1 MPGTDPL
8 IGQNFS
14 HYRILEKLGGG
25 GMGVVYKAE
34 DARLHRFVALKF
46 LPAHVAG
53 DAHALA
59 RFQREAQAASALNHP
74 NICTIHDI
82 GEENSRAFIAM
93 EFLDGSTLKHLINGQ
108 AMELERVL
116 DLAIEVI
123 EGLDA
128 AHSEGIVHRD
138 IKPANIFV
146 TKKGHAKILD
156 FGLAKVSNAK
166 VMGGADGG
174 SATLEVDSER
184 LTSPGSA
191 LGTVAYMS
199 PEQVLGKT
207 LDARTDLF
215 SFGVVMY
222 EMATGTL
229 PFRGES
235 WGVIFKAILDGTPTL
250 AVRLN
255 PDVPVELERIINKCL
270 EKDRDL
276 RYQHGSEIR
285 TDLHRLKRD
294 TQSEE
299 AGIVGR
305 GAASGAPS
313 SPYTAKAPGSR
324 RKTARTATLLAVA
337 VVVCAGLSFVAIRVF
352 KTAPP
357 TFRQLIFGRGYI
369 SSARF
374 TPDGQSVVFGGAF
387 FGHSRELFS
396 TRLDGRSWRS
406 LDLPPADILGIA
418 RNGEMA
424 ISLGRRNFYQWMV
437 VGTLGEA
444 PLSGGA
450 PHRILDD
457 VCDGDI
463 SRDGKEFAIVR
474 CGGSAEILEYP
485 IGKPLFRTN
494 GWISHP
500 RISPAND
507 AIAFLEHP
515 LLGDDR
521 GYVSLVDTSGNSRR
535 LTREWSSE
543 GGCAWSPSGKEIW
556 FSSSYETERESL
568 RAVTPSGKQRVILAT
583 VTDVVLQDVGPG
595 GNVLLTAVRGST
607 EMFVGHKGR
616 FVDRLLELPQE
627 HARMAGL
634 SYSGNIVALG
644 SSGPGSGN
652 NYSTLVLTEG
662 AVEPVRLG
670 DGDPSS
676 ISPDGKW
683 IFSVMPSQLNKFILY
698 PTGTG
703 QPRPVDIGP
712 VHILGVASSWTN
724 DGSRILFTGAEANRP
739 PRSYLLDVESGATR
753 AVTPEDTSDGI
764 ISPSGGYVVAR
775 DSSRKFMVYSV
786 AGRDPRPVEVLAA
799 DEFPIQWD
807 ASSSKLY
814 VWNRTVPAKI
824 YLLDIKSGTRA
835 LWLEIVPVEVSGLLY
850 GEVIL
855 TPDGQSYGYRYR
867 RVLTD
872 LFLAES
878 LR

>member
-1 MPGTDPL
+1 M
-8 IGQNFS
+8 IGQTIS

-25 GMGVVYKAE
+25 GMGFVYKAE
-34 DARLHRFVALKF
+34 DTELGRFVALKF
-46 LPAHVAG
+46 LPDQVVR
-53 DAHALA
+53 DRHALS
-59 RFQREAQAASALNHP
+59 RFEREAQAASALNHA
-74 NICTIHDI
+74 NICTIYEIAKKDDQ
-82 GEENSRAFIAM
+82 SFIVM
-93 EFLDGSTLKHLINGQ
+93 EFLDGLTLKHRIGGKP
-108 AMELERVL
+108 LEIETVL
-116 DLAIEVI
+116 SLGIEI
-123 EGLDA
+123 ADALDA
-128 AHSEGIVHRD
+128 AHAAGIVHRD

-146 TKKGHAKILD
+146 TKRGHAKILD
-156 FGLAKVSNAK
+156 FGLAKITPVLSNVGEAGATPESTVS
-166 VMGGADGG
+166 
-174 SATLEVDSER
+174 LEQH
-184 LTSPGSA
+184 LTSPGTV
-191 LGTVAYMS
+191 LGTISYMS
-199 PEQVLGKT
+199 PEQVRAKE

-294 TQSEE
+294 THSEE

-313 SPYTAKAPGSR
+313 SPYTAKAPGPR

-418 RNGEMA
+418 RNGEMG
-424 ISLGRRNFYQWMV
+424 ISLGRHNFYQWMV

-535 LTREWSSE
+535 LTPEWSSE

-595 GNVLLTAVRGST
+595 GNVLLTVVRGST

-616 FVDRLLELPQE
+616 FADRLLELPQE
-627 HARMAGL
+627 HASMAGL

-644 SSGPGSGN
+644 SSGPGSGD

-683 IFSVMPSQLNKFILY
+683 IFSVIPSQLNKFILY

-764 ISPSGGYVVAR
+764 ISPSGENVVAR
-775 DSSRKFMVYSV
+775 DSSRKFTVYSV

-835 LWLEIVPVEVSGLLY
+835 LWLEIVPAEVSGLLY